1 MDYLAYI
8 KKKLSKYN
16 IDINNINKST
26 KIKDI
31 YLDSFDLL
39 QIIISIE
46 NDFKIKVNDND
57 IYKITNINDII
68 LLIKKLKKNTL

>member
-16 IDINNINKST
+16 IDIKNINKNT
-26 KIKDI
+26 KIKEI

-46 NDFKIKVNDND
+46 DELKIKVDDND
-57 IYKITNINDII
+57 IYKKKNINDII